1 MTSMNGPAP
10 AGDSTQPAA
19 TAQAKEFLARL
30 PLADRI
36 GLTAGVAILVSS
48 VLPWYTVTIKGVV
61 GGGRSYSSSAWDVS
75 FGGWFPVLLLM
86 ATAVLIVVRRTV
98 ATLPAGLAAAVP
110 LVQLAAP
117 PLAVV
122 VILIRWL
129 TYPNGSDG
137 YSSAGAG
144 FGLFLGL
151 AVAIAGC
158 VGGWLLLKSGALAD
172 VAH

>member
-1 MTSMNGPAP
+1 MTSMNGPAA
-10 AGDSTQPAA
+10 AGDSTQPAPA
-19 TAQAKEFLARL
+19 AQAKELLARL
-30 PLADRI
+30 SLADRI
-36 GLTAGVAILVSS
+36 GVGAGIAILVASL
-48 VLPWYTVTIKGVV
+48 LPWYTVSLEGIAGD
-61 GGGRSYSSSAWDVS
+61 RSYSSSAWDAS

-98 ATLPAGLAAAVP
+98 ATLPAGLTAAVP
-110 LVQLAAP
+110 LVQMAAP

-129 TYPNGSDG
+129 TYPNGTDG

-158 VGGWLLLKSGALAD
+158 VGGWLLLKSGALTD
-172 VAH
+172 VAR